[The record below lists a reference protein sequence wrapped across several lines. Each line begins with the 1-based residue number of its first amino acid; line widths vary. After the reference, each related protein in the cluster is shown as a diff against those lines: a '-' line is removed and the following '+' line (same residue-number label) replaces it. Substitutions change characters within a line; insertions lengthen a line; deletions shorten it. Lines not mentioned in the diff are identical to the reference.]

1 MFQLLISLFI
11 NRIGT
16 YKIKK
21 ISLSYFN
28 DKIHIQNNGYD
39 EFSWTLELILK
50 NSYLNNYSKKLFC
63 QAYYFHFQS
72 NQDSFFIK
80 NILFNFQSNQNSFF
94 IKHIKFQNRKELK
107 KMISEELM
115 AKAWHP
121 NIW

>member
-21 ISLSYFN
+21 ISFFCFN

-39 EFSWTLELILK
+39 EFSWILELILK

-72 NQDSFFIK
+72 NQDSFFY
-80 NILFNFQSNQNSFF
+80 QEYSF
-94 IKHIKFQNRKELK
+94 
-107 KMISEELM
+107 
-115 AKAWHP
+115 
-121 NIW
+121 